1 MSNRADSADDI
12 ATQNERLQGAVI
24 VAMQP
29 TQSPRVMDEAIRF
42 AQLMTAPLVV
52 VHVDVTRFVTYEDPD
67 GYLHTAPIDI
77 NLEVGEAEFNEVQIA
92 AEAALADSGL
102 VWTARQL
109 VGDPAL
115 AIKQLANRLDARL
128 IVIGTRKPG
137 LGETIRQF
145 FTGSVAARLAQ
156 RQHRPL
162 LVVPPEEP
170 LDDNQE
176 LWPE

>member
-1 MSNRADSADDI
+1 MTEPTDSQDDI
-12 ATQNERLQGAVI
+12 AAQNERLRGAVI
-24 VAMQP
+24 VALQP
-29 TQSPRVMDEAIRF
+29 SQSPRVIHEAIRF
-42 AQLMTAPLVV
+42 ATLLEAPLVV

-67 GYLHTAPIDI
+67 GYVHSAPIDI
-77 NLEVGEAEFNEVQIA
+77 NLEVGEAEFAEVQAA
-92 AEAALADSGL
+92 AESALADANL
-102 VWTARQL
+102 IWTARQL

-128 IVIGTRKPG
+128 IVVGTRRPG

-162 LVVPPEEP
+162 LVVP
-170 LDDNQE
+170 QE
-176 LWPE
+176 VPMEDSQEFWPE